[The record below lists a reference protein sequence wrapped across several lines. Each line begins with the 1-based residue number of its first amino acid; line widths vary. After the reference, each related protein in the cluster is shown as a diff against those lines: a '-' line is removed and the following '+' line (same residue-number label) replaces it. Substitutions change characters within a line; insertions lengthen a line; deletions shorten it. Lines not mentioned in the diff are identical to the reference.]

1 MAEETNKNP
10 EPEKSGKATKA
21 EKVKTKQV
29 EIIKFHPLVA
39 HEVGEQPILTE
50 EKADELIEKKYAK
63 ALK

>member
-1 MAEETNKNP
+1 MAE
-10 EPEKSGKATKA
+10 KAKA
-21 EKVKTKQV
+21 AGEAAEIKTKQV

-50 EKADELIEKKYAK
+50 EKANELIEKKYAK

>member
-1 MAEETNKNP
+1 MAEQT
-10 EPEKSGKATKA
+10 KSGSEAGKA
-21 EKVKTKQV
+21 EGQAGYTGKTKQV

-63 ALK
+63 AVR